1 MKTKKYKIIFLIIPI
16 IFGCESHNKKNSF
29 DEDIIEKI
37 TALTSGIHFLKE
49 ICFREGLP
57 NEKEIINVAIKALRK
72 DKEKST
78 YEFHTKIAILTKIRY
93 EEIKLHKIDDK
104 TKCHELEKI
113 LKRFINIINS

>member
-29 DEDIIEKI
+29 NEDVIEKI

-72 DKEKST
+72 DKEKAPMS
-78 YEFHTKIAILTKIRY
+78 
-93 EEIKLHKIDDK
+93 
-104 TKCHELEKI
+104 
-113 LKRFINIINS
+113 FIQK

>member
-16 IFGCESHNKKNSF
+16 ILGCESHNKKNSF
-29 DEDIIEKI
+29 DDHVIEKI

-57 NEKEIINVAIKALRK
+57 NEQEIVNVAIKALRK

-78 YEFHTKIAILTKIRY
+78 YEFHTKIATLTKIRY
-93 EEIKLHKIDDK
+93 EEIKSHKIDDK

-113 LKRFINIINS
+113 LKRFIKIINS